1 MSSLEMNKIA
11 GAVLTAGMIAMAAGF
26 IARALVSPV
35 PLAEN
40 VYKVAGVP
48 AAGTGAAK
56 GGPVAAPEPV
66 APLLAAAKAEEGEK
80 KFKACAACHTVD
92 KGGANRVGPNLW
104 ETIGKKKAGVGGF
117 AYSKGLVEKGG
128 EWSYEDLNLFLANPK
143 GFVPGTKMT
152 FAGIA
157 KAQDRADLIAYL
169 RARADNPKPLP

>member
-11 GAVLTAGMIAMAAGF
+11 GAVLTAGMIAMASGF
-26 IARALVSPV
+26 IARSLVHPV

-40 VYKVAGVP
+40 VYKVEGVP
-48 AAGTGAAK
+48 AAGTK
-56 GGPVAAPEPV
+56 DTKGPVAAPEPI
-66 APLLAAAKAEEGEK
+66 APLLAAVKAEDGEK

-104 ETIGKKKAGVGGF
+104 DTIGKKKGGTAGF
-117 AYSKGLVEKGG
+117 AYSKGMTEKGG

-143 GFVPGTKMT
+143 GFVAGTKMT

-157 KAQDRADLIAYL
+157 KAQDRAEIIAYL
-169 RARADNPKPLP
+169 RARADSPKPLP